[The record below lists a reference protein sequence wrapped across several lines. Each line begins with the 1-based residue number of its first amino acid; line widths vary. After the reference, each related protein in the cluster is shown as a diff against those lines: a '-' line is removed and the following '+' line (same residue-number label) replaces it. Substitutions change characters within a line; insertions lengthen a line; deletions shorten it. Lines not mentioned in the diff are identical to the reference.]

1 MLLTIDIGNTNIAIG
16 IFKGKRLI
24 THWRIVT
31 QAERT
36 ADEYYLI
43 FKNLFAEAKIRIEGI
58 KAIIICSVV
67 PKALSILKET
77 IKRLFKVKGTVI
89 ILGENLEVPIKNL
102 YHNPKQV
109 GQDRLAN
116 AFAGYT
122 LYGSPLIIIDFGT
135 AITFDLVSSKGEYL
149 GGIIA
154 PGIEI
159 SLEALSQRTALLP
172 HVELAKP
179 KGLIGKDTMNSIRS
193 GIFYGFSGLCDGL
206 VKRLKEELGKN
217 TKVVAT
223 GGQAEII
230 ATYCQTIDKVNK
242 LLTLEGLRLIYENYK
257 NVKNSILKRKSAFFT
272 IILPFML

>member
-1 MLLTIDIGNTNIAIG
+1 MLLTIDIGNTNITISV
-16 IFKGKRLI
+16 FKGKRLI
-24 THWRIVT
+24 AHWRIVT

-36 ADEYYLI
+36 VDEYYLI
-43 FKNLFAEAKIRIEGI
+43 FKNLFAEVKIRMEGI
-58 KAIIICSVV
+58 KSIIICSVV
-67 PKALSILKET
+67 PKVLTILKET
-77 IKRLFKVKGTVI
+77 VKRLFKEKI
-89 ILGENLEVPIKNL
+89 LILGENLEVPIKNL

-109 GQDRLAN
+109 GQDRLVN

-122 LYGSPLIIIDFGT
+122 LYGGPLIVIDFGT

-159 SLEALSQRTALLP
+159 SLEALWQRTALLP

-179 KGLIGKDTMNSIRS
+179 KGLIGKDTINSIRS

-206 VKRLKEELGKN
+206 VKRLKEELGRN
-217 TKVVAT
+217 TKVIAT

-242 LLTLEGLRLIYENYK
+242 LLTLEGLQLIYENYK
-257 NVKNSILKRKSAFFT
+257 NAKDFILKSKFAFFAA
-272 IILPFML
+272 ILPFML